1 MKKENNE
8 NLTNKLSV
16 QKVLLYILILLF
28 IILVLG
34 FAINFKYAV
43 GYLLILI
50 IHELGH
56 YIVAKILKV
65 RIAFGGF
72 TPVGAY
78 IVHEN
83 PNNCKEN
90 ALISMGGPLFGGI
103 LGLIYYMIFY
113 ATGDY
118 TFLVL
123 TFISIILNLGNLIP
137 VSPLDG
143 SKIIEAISPIL
154 CYMGFPFLIYLF
166 ISTNKLKTKMLLLFI
181 IVTGIYKTYNFTVKH
196 KTDSYY
202 KLDKHSKIKFI
213 IAFSILVSSLSIS
226 AIYLYTTF
234 DYKSIF
240 KSIVRFK

>member
-1 MKKENNE
+1 MEKENNE

-16 QKVLLYILILLF
+16 QKVIFNILMISL

-56 YIVAKILKV
+56 YTIAKILKV
-65 RIAFGGF
+65 SVAFGGF

-78 IVHEN
+78 IIHEN
-83 PNNCKEN
+83 PKNCKEN
-90 ALISMGGPLFGGI
+90 ALIAMGGPLFGGI
-103 LGLIYYMIFY
+103 LGLIYYIVY
-113 ATGDY
+113 YVTGDY

-123 TFISIILNLGNLIP
+123 TFTSIILNLGNLIP

-143 SKIIEAISPIL
+143 SQIVEAISPIL
-154 CYMGFPFLIYLF
+154 CYTGFPILIYLF
-166 ISTNKLKTKMLLLFI
+166 ISANKLKSKILLIFI
-181 IVTGIYKTYNFTVKH
+181 MVAGIYQTYNFTQKY
-196 KTDSYY
+196 KTHSYY

-213 IAFSILVSSLSIS
+213 IIYSILVLSLAVS
-226 AIYLYTTF
+226 AIYLYNIF
-234 DYKSIF
+234 DYKNIF
-240 KSIVRFK
+240 KSIARFK